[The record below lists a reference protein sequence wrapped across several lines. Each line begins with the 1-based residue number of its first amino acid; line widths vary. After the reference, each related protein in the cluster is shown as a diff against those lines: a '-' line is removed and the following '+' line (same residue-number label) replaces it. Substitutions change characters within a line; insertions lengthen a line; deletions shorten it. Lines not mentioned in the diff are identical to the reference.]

1 LSGSRLSA
9 AWTAEE
15 RVLAATR
22 REAQPTHPEGIIRI
36 LGYVLVGAGLIALVF
51 GGFSYSKRRETVA
64 IGPLQASIR
73 EQERVSVPPILG
85 AIAVIAGVGLIV
97 MSSKKR
103 KGK

>member
-1 LSGSRLSA
+1 LSGSRLGATPTAGNASA
-9 AWTAEE
+9 PIPDE
-15 RVLAATR
+15 RR
-22 REAQPTHPEGIIRI
+22 SPHPEGIIRI